1 MALLFVP
8 HENGR
13 SSQVISK
20 SDHYQFS
27 TLYYFLEFFA
37 SLFREAGRASHID
50 SEQTTLEAGQI
61 FLAGPS
67 SCSSSLFTL
76 GFDPNRHDQAN
87 GAGTKKASK
96 QMANRRH
103 RTRKRKKY

>member
-1 MALLFVP
+1 MALHFVP

-13 SSQVISK
+13 SSQVITK

-37 SLFREAGRASHID
+37 SLFREAGRVSHID

-67 SCSSSLFTL
+67 SCSSSPSTP
-76 GFDPNRHDQAN
+76 GFDPNRRDQAN
-87 GAGTKKASK
+87 GAGTKK

-103 RTRKRKKY
+103 RTRKHKKY